1 MFSWFSLQSG
11 IRGGGYLSQIDA
23 LRGWAILLVFFFH
36 AWGISGGSTGSEP
49 SLWFSYVAA
58 GRTGVTLFFVI
69 SGFLLSIPW
78 LRALR
83 SSDVAMPSLKNY
95 YAARVLRIVPLYYL
109 AVFMACVVY
118 GYWNAG
124 FKAFTFQFI
133 GFEIFPFSVV
143 WWTLVTE
150 VQFYLVL
157 PLLIWLLA
165 SSGKSRLFLLL
176 VLILWGG
183 VYITQVLNNPSGEKI
198 GSYLL
203 TKSLFGRLP
212 AFLLGMLAAW
222 AFLGVRALP
231 IFQANWVR
239 VLGAVIILLALFLN
253 GVVLRHTV
261 LLGEWK
267 SESNWHEHHIY
278 EAILWSV
285 VLLVLVL
292 TRPLFYR
299 VIANSVLA
307 VVGKLSY
314 SLYLWHV
321 PILFYV
327 IYPTKERIGVG
338 FSESVLAY
346 LLAFAALLLSLMASL
361 LTYRFIELPG
371 LNVKRRLAI

>member
-78 LRALR
+78 LRAMQ
-83 SSDVAMPSLKNY
+83 SPDVAMPSFKNY

-109 AVFMACVVY
+109 AVFMACVVS
-118 GYWNAG
+118 GSWGTG
-124 FKAFTFQFI
+124 FKAFTFQFV

-150 VQFYLVL
+150 VQFYLLL

-165 SSGKSRLFLLL
+165 REGKSRLILLL

-183 VYITQVLNNPSGEKI
+183 VYMTQVLHNPSGEKI
-198 GSYLL
+198 SSYLL
-203 TKSLFGRLP
+203 TKSLLGRLP

-222 AFLGVRALP
+222 IFLKARALP
-231 IFQANWVR
+231 IFSANWVR
-239 VLGAVIILLALFLN
+239 VLGAVAVLLALYVN

-261 LLGEWK
+261 LLGEWQ

-292 TRPLFYR
+292 TRPLLYR

-346 LLAFAALLLSLMASL
+346 LLTFAALLLSLMASL

-371 LNVKRRLAI
+371 LNVKRRLPI